1 MAKPMDGST
10 YGNVLDLPSRNPA
23 FAKKLRSYFFVV
35 PNPESL

>member
-1 MAKPMDGST
+1 MAKPMSGFV
-10 YGNVLDLPSRNPA
+10 YGNVLNLSSRNPA

>member
-1 MAKPMDGST
+1 MAKPMIWSM
-10 YGNVLDLPSRNPA
+10 YGYVLKLPSWNPA